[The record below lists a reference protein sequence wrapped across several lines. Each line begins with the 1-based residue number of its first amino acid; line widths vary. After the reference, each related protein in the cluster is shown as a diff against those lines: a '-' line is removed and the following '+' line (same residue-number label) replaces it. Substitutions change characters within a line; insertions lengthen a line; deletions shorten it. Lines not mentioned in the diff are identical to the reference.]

1 MKLTDLLRRTAEANP
16 QAATLHSIADKAEEL
31 VEKRYSVRRMLRE
44 MESFAH
50 DTEAMRLTVD
60 ALRQLPYLPTLEQRD
75 YKPYMALVACSPENF
90 AYCYL
95 SNDLVAVYEAGYR
108 TAELMFFCDL
118 LRCMRGRS
126 YLNCV
131 TNRVCDYFFR
141 ARRDALR
148 HIATPLKEFEMQYAE
163 SRMKELEKAVFMLK
177 VKMYKWH
184 TFTAENMAR
193 MCGMS
198 YSHFRE

>member
-1 MKLTDLLRRTAEANP
+1 
-16 QAATLHSIADKAEEL
+16 
-31 VEKRYSVRRMLRE
+31 
-44 MESFAH
+44 
-50 DTEAMRLTVD
+50 
-60 ALRQLPYLPTLEQRD
+60 
-75 YKPYMALVACSPENF
+75 
-90 AYCYL
+90 
-95 SNDLVAVYEAGYR
+95 
-108 TAELMFFCDL
+108 MFFCDL

-184 TFTAENMAR
+184 TFTAEKHGTHVRHELFPFPGEIRDILRLLCYRMAPAR
-193 MCGMS
+193 TDLS
-198 YSHFRE
+198 YHGRHDLPSRTYPEGSGRAQPFPFQEQLPRFLCSYR

>member
-1 MKLTDLLRRTAEANP
+1 MGR
-16 QAATLHSIADKAEEL
+16 
-31 VEKRYSVRRMLRE
+31 
-44 MESFAH
+44 
-50 DTEAMRLTVD
+50 
-60 ALRQLPYLPTLEQRD
+60 
-75 YKPYMALVACSPENF
+75 
-90 AYCYL
+90 
-95 SNDLVAVYEAGYR
+95 GYR

-193 MCGMS
+193 MRHELFPFPGEIRDILRLLCYRMAPA
-198 YSHFRE
+198 